1 MIQLRIKLKIAAL
14 KSTNSKDERS
24 PIHPDTISML
34 LNLGVEIVFEEDIGN
49 GINVNNKVFE
59 ELNLTK
65 SSRKDCIKDS
75 DLIITNQPLEI
86 SELSEIKPGASILGM
101 VNPFSNKELIEGC
114 ASRKINLVSM
124 EFIPRIT
131 RAQKMD
137 VLSSQA
143 NLAGY
148 VAVIESSRHLSTALP
163 MMMTAAGTLK
173 PAKVFVIGVGV
184 AGLQAIATAK
194 RLGARVEAFD
204 TRDVVEEQVQ
214 SLGAKFVKIDLGET
228 GETDQGYAKE
238 LTPEQIQKQKELQS
252 KVCERSDIVITT
264 AQLFG
269 RPAPLLIDNN
279 TIDKMSSGSVIF
291 DMAVES
297 GGNVEGSQPD
307 EIIIRNG
314 VKIIGIS
321 NLASKV
327 AGHASLALSNN
338 YNNWITDFFDEEK
351 SKINF
356 DFDDEIIQS
365 SVLVYDGEIKNE
377 RFK

>member
-1 MIQLRIKLKIAAL
+1 MIISAL
-14 KSTNSKDERS
+14 KSSIASDERS
-24 PIHPDTISML
+24 PIHIDTIKTL
-34 LNLGVEIVFEEDIGN
+34 VELGVEVWFEEDIGD
-49 GINVNNKVFE
+49 GINVNNQTFVDAGLK
-59 ELNLTK
+59 K
-65 SSRKDCIKDS
+65 HSREDCLKNGN
-75 DLIITNQPLEI
+75 LIITNQALNNEDLEFVK
-86 SELSEIKPGASILGM
+86 SNTTILGM
-101 VNPFSNKELIEGC
+101 VNPFSNQELINKC
-114 ASRKINLVSM
+114 SSAKINLVSM

-148 VAVIESSRHLSTALP
+148 VAVIESAKHLSTALP

-173 PAKVFVIGVGV
+173 PARVFVIGVGV

-204 TRDVVEEQVQ
+204 TRGVVEEQVN

-238 LTPEQIQKQKELQS
+238 LTEDQINKQKELQS

-269 RPAPLLIDNN
+269 RQAPMLIDNN
-279 TIDKMSSGSVIF
+279 TIDKMMQGSVIF

-297 GGNVEGSQPD
+297 GGNVEGSEVD
-307 EIIIRNG
+307 KVVDRNG

-327 AGHASLALSNN
+327 SSHASLALSNN
-338 YNNWITDFFDEEK
+338 YNNWISDFYDSET
-351 SKINF
+351 SSINF
-356 DFDDEIIQS
+356 DFEDEIIQS
-365 SVLVYDGEIKNE
+365 SVLVYQGKIQNE
-377 RFK
+377 RFQ

>member
-1 MIQLRIKLKIAAL
+1 MIIAAL
-14 KSTNSKDERS
+14 KSNTDSDTRS
-24 PIHPDTISML
+24 PIHLDTVKTLID
-34 LNLGVEIVFEEDIGN
+34 LGAEIWFEEDVGK
-49 GINVNNKVFE
+49 GINISNEIFE
-59 ELNLTK
+59 EIGLKNHTRESCLK
-65 SSRKDCIKDS
+65 NAN
-75 DLIITNQPLEI
+75 LIITNQALEQH
-86 SELSEIKPGASILGM
+86 ELEQMKSNSTILGI
-101 VNPFSNKELIEGC
+101 VSPFSNQDLIKSC
-114 ASRKINLVSM
+114 SKLKINLVSM

-148 VAVIESSRHLSTALP
+148 VAVIESAKHLSSALP

-204 TRDVVEEQVQ
+204 TRDVVEEQVN

-238 LTPEQIQKQKELQS
+238 LTEEQIKKQKELQA

-269 RPAPLLIDNN
+269 RPAPLLIDNM
-279 TIDKMSSGSVIF
+279 TIDKMSPGSVIF

-297 GGNVEGSQPD
+297 GGNVEGSEVD
-307 EIIIRNG
+307 KIIERNG

-327 AGHASLALSNN
+327 SNHASLALSNN
-338 YNNWITDFFDEEK
+338 YNNWISDFYDKE
-351 SKINF
+351 SSGINF
-356 DFDDEIIQS
+356 NFEDEIIQS
-365 SVLVYDGEIKNE
+365 SVLVYEGKITNE
-377 RFK
+377 RFQ

>member
-1 MIQLRIKLKIAAL
+1 M
-14 KSTNSKDERS
+14 
-24 PIHPDTISML
+24 
-34 LNLGVEIVFEEDIGN
+34 
-49 GINVNNKVFE
+49 
-59 ELNLTK
+59 
-65 SSRKDCIKDS
+65 
-75 DLIITNQPLEI
+75 
-86 SELSEIKPGASILGM
+86 
-101 VNPFSNKELIEGC
+101 
-114 ASRKINLVSM
+114 
-124 EFIPRIT
+124 
-131 RAQKMD
+131 
-137 VLSSQA
+137 
-143 NLAGY
+143 Y
-148 VAVIESSRHLSTALP
+148 
-163 MMMTAAGTLK
+163 
-173 PAKVFVIGVGV
+173 
-184 AGLQAIATAK
+184 K
-194 RLGARVEAFD
+194 R
-204 TRDVVEEQVQ
+204 QVQ

-228 GETDQGYAKE
+228 GETDQGYAKK

-314 VKIIGIS
+314 VKIIGIT

>member
-1 MIQLRIKLKIAAL
+1 MIITAL
-14 KSTNSKDERS
+14 KSNNDKDTRS
-24 PIHPDTISML
+24 PIHSDTLNNL
-34 LNLGVEIVFEEDIGN
+34 LNLGVQIQFEENIGN
-49 GINVNNKVFE
+49 GINVSDEIFQDQGA
-59 ELNLTK
+59 TK
-65 SSRKDCIKDS
+65 STRENCLKNG
-75 DLIITNQPLEI
+75 DLIITNQPI
-86 SELSEIKPGASILGM
+86 NNGELDHIKKGSTILGM
-101 VNPFSNKELIEGC
+101 VNPFSNQQLIEEC
-114 ASRKINLVSM
+114 AKRNINLVSM

-148 VAVIESSRHLSTALP
+148 VAVIESAKHLSTALP

-279 TIDKMSSGSVIF
+279 TIDKMNSGSVIF

-297 GGNVEGSQPD
+297 GGNVEGSKAD
-307 EIIIRNG
+307 DIVTRNG

-327 AGHASLALSNN
+327 SNHASLALSNN
-338 YNNWITDFFDEEK
+338 YNNWICDFFDEEHK
-351 SKINF
+351 KLNF
-356 DFDDEIIQS
+356 DFEDEIIQS

>member
-1 MIQLRIKLKIAAL
+1 MIIAAL
-14 KSTNSKDERS
+14 KSNILSDARS
-24 PIHPDTISML
+24 PIHLETINSL
-34 LNLGVEIVFEEDIGN
+34 LNLGVEVWFEEDIGI
-49 GINVNNKVFE
+49 GINVSNSIFK
-59 ELNLTK
+59 ELGLK
-65 SSRKDCIKDS
+65 KCSRDECLRNG
-75 DLIITNQPLEI
+75 DLLFTNQALDQGELE
-86 SELSEIKPGASILGM
+86 LIKSNSTILGM
-101 VNPFSNKELIEGC
+101 VNPFNNQELINSC
-114 ASRKINLVSM
+114 SKLNINLVSM

-148 VAVIESSRHLSTALP
+148 VSVIESAKHLSIALP

-173 PAKVFVIGVGV
+173 PARVFVIGVGV

-204 TRDVVEEQVQ
+204 TRDVVEEQVN
-214 SLGAKFVKIDLGET
+214 SLGAKFVKIDLGKT

-238 LTPEQIQKQKELQS
+238 LTEEQITKQKELQA

-269 RPAPLLIDNN
+269 RPAPLLIDNK
-279 TIDKMSSGSVIF
+279 TIDNMNPGSVIF

-297 GGNVEGSQPD
+297 GGNVEGSEVD
-307 EIIIRNG
+307 NIIERNG

-327 AGHASLALSNN
+327 SNHASLALSNN
-338 YNNWITDFFDEEK
+338 YNNWISDFYDKES

-356 DFDDEIIQS
+356 DFEDEIIKS
-365 SVLVYDGEIKNE
+365 SVLVYKGRITNE
-377 RFK
+377 RFQ

>member
-1 MIQLRIKLKIAAL
+1 MIIAAL
-14 KSTNSKDERS
+14 KSSNPLDSRS
-24 PIHPDTISML
+24 PIHIDTVKRL
-34 LNLGVEIVFEEDIGN
+34 LDLGIEIWFEEDIGKAMN
-49 GINVNNKVFE
+49 IDNKIFE
-59 ELNLTK
+59 DVGLK
-65 SSRKDCIKDS
+65 KHSRENCLKNAN
-75 DLIITNQPLEI
+75 LIITNQALDV
-86 SELSEIKPGASILGM
+86 SEIKQIKSNSTILGM
-101 VNPFSNKELIEGC
+101 VNPFNNQELINLC
-114 ASRKINLVSM
+114 SKSKINLVSM

-148 VAVIESSRHLSTALP
+148 VAVIESAKHLSTALP

-204 TRDVVEEQVQ
+204 TRDVVEEQVN

-238 LTPEQIQKQKELQS
+238 LTEEQINKQKELQT

-269 RPAPLLIDNN
+269 RPAPLLIDNK
-279 TIDKMSSGSVIF
+279 TIDLMKPGSVIF
-291 DMAVES
+291 DMAVET
-297 GGNVEGSQPD
+297 GGNVEGSEVD
-307 EIIIRNG
+307 KVIDRNG
-314 VKIIGIS
+314 IKIIGIS

-327 AGHASLALSNN
+327 ASHASLALSNN
-338 YNNWITDFFDEEK
+338 YNNWISDFYNKE
-351 SKINF
+351 SATINF
-356 DFDDEIIQS
+356 DFEDEIIQS
-365 SVLVYDGEIKNE
+365 SVLVFDGKITNE

>member
-1 MIQLRIKLKIAAL
+1 M
-14 KSTNSKDERS
+14 RS
-24 PIHPDTISML
+24 
-34 LNLGVEIVFEEDIGN
+34 NLGA
-49 GINVNNKVFE
+49 
-59 ELNLTK
+59 T
-65 SSRKDCIKDS
+65 
-75 DLIITNQPLEI
+75 
-86 SELSEIKPGASILGM
+86 ILGM

-307 EIIIRNG
+307 EVIIRNG

-321 NLASKV
+321 NLASK
-327 AGHASLALSNN
+327 SS
-338 YNNWITDFFDEEK
+338 WTCFFG
-351 SKINF
+351 
-356 DFDDEIIQS
+356 II
-365 SVLVYDGEIKNE
+365 
-377 RFK
+377 

>member
-1 MIQLRIKLKIAAL
+1 
-14 KSTNSKDERS
+14 
-24 PIHPDTISML
+24 
-34 LNLGVEIVFEEDIGN
+34 
-49 GINVNNKVFE
+49 
-59 ELNLTK
+59 
-65 SSRKDCIKDS
+65 
-75 DLIITNQPLEI
+75 
-86 SELSEIKPGASILGM
+86 M
-101 VNPFSNKELIEGC
+101 VNPFSNHDFIKEC
-114 ASRKINLVSM
+114 AKKNINLVSM

-148 VAVIESSRHLSTALP
+148 VAVIESAKHLSTALP

-238 LTPEQIQKQKELQS
+238 LTPEQIQMQKELQS

-269 RPAPLLIDNN
+269 RPAPRLIDNK
-279 TIDKMSSGSVIF
+279 TIDSMKPGSVIF

-297 GGNVEGSQPD
+297 GGNVEGSKAD
-307 EIIIRNG
+307 EIVVRNG
-314 VKIIGIS
+314 VKIVGIS
-321 NLASKV
+321 NLASRV
-327 AGHASLALSNN
+327 SSHASLALSNN
-338 YNNWITDFFDEEK
+338 YNNWVCDFFDKEK
-351 SKINF
+351 AEINF
-356 DFDDEIIQS
+356 DFEDEIIRS
-365 SVLVYDGEIKNE
+365 SVIVYGGEIKNE

>member
-1 MIQLRIKLKIAAL
+1 M
-14 KSTNSKDERS
+14 
-24 PIHPDTISML
+24 
-34 LNLGVEIVFEEDIGN
+34 V
-49 GINVNNKVFE
+49 
-59 ELNLTK
+59 
-65 SSRKDCIKDS
+65 
-75 DLIITNQPLEI
+75 
-86 SELSEIKPGASILGM
+86 SEL
-101 VNPFSNKELIEGC
+101 SNKELIEGC

-338 YNNWITDFFDEEK
+338 YNNWITDFFDKEE

>member
-1 MIQLRIKLKIAAL
+1 MIISAL
-14 KSTNSKDERS
+14 KSSLDSDLRS
-24 PIHPDTISML
+24 PIHIDTVNTL
-34 LNLGVEIVFEEDIGN
+34 TNLGAEIFFEEGIGD
-49 GINVNNKVFE
+49 GINVGDDIFE
-59 ELNLTK
+59 ESGLK
-65 SSRKDCIKDS
+65 KCSRENCLKKG
-75 DLIITNQPLEI
+75 DLIITNQPLEDA
-86 SELSEIKPGASILGM
+86 ELKLIRSDSTLLGM
-101 VNPFSNKELIEGC
+101 VNPFNNHSLIESC
-114 ASRKINLVSM
+114 ANFKINLVSM

-148 VAVIESSRHLSTALP
+148 VAVIESAKHLSTTLP

-173 PAKVFVIGVGV
+173 PARVFVIGVGV

-204 TRDVVEEQVQ
+204 TRDVVEEQVN

-238 LTPEQIQKQKELQS
+238 LTEEQINKQKELQS

-269 RPAPLLIDNN
+269 RPAPLLIDNK
-279 TIDKMSSGSVIF
+279 TIDRMMPGSVIF

-297 GGNVEGSQPD
+297 GGNVEGS
-307 EIIIRNG
+307 EIDKIVNRNG

-327 AGHASLALSNN
+327 SNHASLALSNN
-338 YNNWITDFFDEEK
+338 YNNWISDFYDKENLI
-351 SKINF
+351 INF
-356 DFDDEIIQS
+356 DFDDEIIKN
-365 SVLVYDGEIKNE
+365 SVLVHNGEIKNQE
-377 RFK
+377 FLK

>member
-1 MIQLRIKLKIAAL
+1 MIISAL
-14 KSTNSKDERS
+14 KSAVVSDKRS
-24 PIHPDTISML
+24 PIHIDTVKNL
-34 LNLGVEIVFEEDIGN
+34 VNLGLEIWFENGIGE
-49 GINVNNKVFE
+49 GINVSNESFIDAGLKMH
-59 ELNLTK
+59 
-65 SSRKDCIKDS
+65 SREDCLKNGN
-75 DLIITNQPLEI
+75 LIITNQALENI
-86 SELSEIKPGASILGM
+86 DVDLIKPSSTILGM
-101 VNPFSNKELIEGC
+101 VNPFSSQNLIDAC
-114 ASRKINLVSM
+114 SKSKINLVSM

-148 VAVIESSRHLSTALP
+148 VAVIESAKHLTTALP

-204 TRDVVEEQVQ
+204 TRDVVEEQVN

-238 LTPEQIQKQKELQS
+238 LTEDQIQKQKDLQS

-269 RPAPLLIDNN
+269 RPAPMLIDND
-279 TIDKMSSGSVIF
+279 TIDKMMPGSVIF

-297 GGNVEGSQPD
+297 GGNVEGSQID
-307 EIIIRNG
+307 NVVERNG
-314 VKIIGIS
+314 VKIVGIS

-327 AGHASLALSNN
+327 SSHASLALSNN
-338 YNNWITDFFDEEK
+338 YNNWISDFYNKEK
-351 SKINF
+351 SSLNF
-356 DFDDEIIQS
+356 DFEDEIIQS
-365 SVLVYDGEIKNE
+365 SVLVYEGKIMNE
-377 RFK
+377 RFQ